1 MESLYREFL
10 ASDPKVIT
18 AMLAILGTVVAA
30 VLSSAGY
37 LYRVR
42 TDQKKSLRKV
52 LYLLLEI
59 RHAVISRFFD
69 PEAATKE
76 YLAEATKRLSARGIK
91 SDTDEIPAAYRELI
105 SAHFTNVITS
115 LRSEVDERL
124 LVPFEEALLEMATV
138 APALAFQLRG
148 REKLESVIGHTKHY
162 ESQLSGKLEVDIPEP
177 FRKLM
182 LEASSG
188 LKEEALE
195 DIYET
200 LNKDVML
207 LAKACGRR
215 DRDECK
221 KIIKKGPSPK
231 QHLDLDDLDAL
242 IDSLISTITTAVNA
256 EGLKAVPATTDSNP
270 KPNAV
275 PQQTLETS

>member
-1 MESLYREFL
+1 MEALFQNFL

-18 AMLAILGTVVAA
+18 AMLAIVGTVIAA

-69 PEAATKE
+69 PEALTKE
-76 YLAEATKRLSARGIK
+76 YLTEATKRLTTRGIK
-91 SDTDEIPAAYRELI
+91 SDTEEIPAVYRELI
-105 SAHFTNVITS
+105 SAHFNNVIS
-115 LRSEVDERL
+115 CLRSQLDERL

-138 APALAFQLRG
+138 APALAFKLRG
-148 REKLESVIGHTKHY
+148 REKLEAVIGHTNQY

-177 FRKLM
+177 FRQIM
-182 LEASSG
+182 LETSSG
-188 LKEEALE
+188 LKEETLE

-215 DRDECK
+215 DRHACQ
-221 KIIKKGPSPK
+221 KIINEGPSPK
-231 QHLDLDDLDAL
+231 QHLDLDELDAL
-242 IDSLISTITTAVNA
+242 IDSLISAIATVVNA
-256 EGLKAVPATTDSNP
+256 GGVKDKPVSTVPNLQ
-270 KPNAV
+270 PNTA
-275 PQQTLETS
+275 PRHS

>member
-1 MESLYREFL
+1 
-10 ASDPKVIT
+10 
-18 AMLAILGTVVAA
+18 MLAIVGTVIAA

-69 PEAATKE
+69 PEAITKE
-76 YLAEATKRLSARGIK
+76 YLTEAIKRLSARGIK

-105 SAHFTNVITS
+105 SAHFNNVIS
-115 LRSEVDERL
+115 CLRSELDERL
-124 LVPFEEALLEMATV
+124 LVPFEEALLEMAAV
-138 APALAFQLRG
+138 APALAFKLRG
-148 REKLESVIGHTKHY
+148 REKLENVIGHTNQY
-162 ESQLSGKLEVDIPEP
+162 ESKLSGKLEVDIPEP

-188 LKEEALE
+188 LKEETLE

-200 LNKDVML
+200 LNRDLML

-215 DRDECK
+215 DRHACQ
-221 KIIKKGPSPK
+221 KIINEGPSPK
-231 QHLDLDDLDAL
+231 QHLNLDELDAL
-242 IDSLISTITTAVNA
+242 FDSLISTITTVANA
-256 EGLKAVPATTDSNP
+256 GGLKANPVTTEPNSQ
-270 KPNAV
+270 PNAA
-275 PQQTLETS
+275 PGQTLETS